1 MAKLITNNQQ
11 LRSFLGGAISASDDV
26 DRIMPYLDLAETTY
40 IEKAI
45 GKELL
50 THLKTAADNE
60 SSASEEDSYLLG
72 LVRRALSFY
81 GYWMYLPFSTG
92 TDGDNGLQETKTERT
107 QPVRQAMLE
116 KRIAATGDYAAQA
129 LETALFLLF
138 AKASEYPEW
147 EESETYISAC
157 ELFIRNGSELKKGC
171 AYTRGHHRIF
181 ISMREYLEERQRKS
195 IVPALGQEFAEGLL
209 ERLKDGELTDAEK
222 ELMPY
227 IQRALGHSA
236 YEDAL
241 MQLTVVQLPSGGL
254 RILSEFDGINNQ
266 RALSDQDK
274 VFCEYQKKIGTDAEA
289 YQRELKK
296 YLDANAESFPDYIPT
311 LEADKPKTWPV
322 DNSQYKTVIRMR

>member
-11 LRSFLGGAISASDDV
+11 LRSFLGAAISASDDV

-45 GKELL
+45 GKPLL
-50 THLKTAADNE
+50 THLQTAADNE
-60 SSASEEDSYLLG
+60 SGAADKDKYLLG
-72 LVRRALSFY
+72 LVRRALSFF

-92 TDGDNGLQETKTERT
+92 VDGDNGLQETKTERT

-116 KRIAATGDYAAQA
+116 KRITATSDYAAQA
-129 LETALFLLF
+129 LEAVLFMLF
-138 AKASEYPEW
+138 TTPSDYTTW
-147 EESETYISAC
+147 ETSETYISAC
-157 ELFIRNGSELKKGC
+157 ELFIRNGAELKKGC

-181 ISMREYLEERQRKS
+181 LSMREYLEERQRKS

-209 ERLKDGELTDAEK
+209 QRMKDKELTDAEK

-227 IQRALGHSA
+227 IQRALGYAA

-274 VFCEYQKKIGTDAEA
+274 VFCDYRKKIGTDAEA

-296 YLDANAESFPDYIPT
+296 YLDANAENFPDYTPT
-311 LEADKPKTWPV
+311 PEADKPKTWPV